1 MSSFHL
7 QIVTPDGLFYDGQA
21 ESLNLRAAQG
31 GLTILPRHTN
41 FVTTVGMGP
50 AKVVLDG
57 NSRVAACIGGMLS
70 VINGEVRL
78 IATTFEWA
86 EDIDRERAKS
96 ALERAEAKLADAS
109 LSKEERRLAESAKRR
124 AQVRLSI
131 PQARTCKIPW
141 FRIFRDQGIFVPADG
156 CFSEKT
162 APRTAL
168 SGALAV

>member
-57 NSRVAACIGGMLS
+57 NARTAACIGGMLS

-86 EDIDRERAKS
+86 EDIDQARAQNALARAQETLKDKEHLS
-96 ALERAEAKLADAS
+96 AAQLQLAEAKL
-109 LSKEERRLAESAKRR
+109 RR
-124 AQVRLSI
+124 ALVRTSLGG
-131 PQARTCKIPW
+131 K
-141 FRIFRDQGIFVPADG
+141 
-156 CFSEKT
+156 
-162 APRTAL
+162 
-168 SGALAV
+168 

>member
-41 FVTTVGMGP
+41 FVT
-50 AKVVLDG
+50 
-57 NSRVAACIGGMLS
+57 
-70 VINGEVRL
+70 NGEVRL

-96 ALERAEAKLADAS
+96 ALARAEEKLADAS
-109 LSKEERRLAESAKRR
+109 LSKEEHRLAESAKRR

-131 PQARTCKIPW
+131 PQA
-141 FRIFRDQGIFVPADG
+141 
-156 CFSEKT
+156 
-162 APRTAL
+162 
-168 SGALAV
+168 

>member
-31 GLTILPRHTN
+31 GPRQTT

-50 AKVVLDG
+50 ATVGLDG
-57 NSRVAACIGGMLS
+57 NARTAACIGGMLS

-109 LSKEERRLAESAKRR
+109 LSKEEHRLAESAKRR

-131 PQARTCKIPW
+131 PQA
-141 FRIFRDQGIFVPADG
+141 
-156 CFSEKT
+156 
-162 APRTAL
+162 
-168 SGALAV
+168 

>member
-21 ESLNLRAAQG
+21 EKLNLRAAQG

-50 AKVVLDG
+50 AHVSVDG
-57 NSRVAACIGGMLS
+57 KTRLAACIGGMLS

-86 EDIDRERAKS
+86 EDIDRDRAKA
-96 ALERAEAKLADAS
+96 ALARAEETLSDAA
-109 LSKEERRLAESAKRR
+109 LSKEDRRLAEAAKRR
-124 AQVRLSI
+124 AQIRLDVA
-131 PQARTCKIPW
+131 QA
-141 FRIFRDQGIFVPADG
+141 
-156 CFSEKT
+156 
-162 APRTAL
+162 
-168 SGALAV
+168 

>member
-57 NSRVAACIGGMLS
+57 NARTAACIGGMLS

-109 LSKEERRLAESAKRR
+109 LSKEEHRLAKRR

-131 PQARTCKIPW
+131 PQA
-141 FRIFRDQGIFVPADG
+141 
-156 CFSEKT
+156 
-162 APRTAL
+162 
-168 SGALAV
+168 

>member
-57 NSRVAACIGGMLS
+57 QRAHG
-70 VINGEVRL
+70 RL
-78 IATTFEWA
+78 HWRYA
-86 EDIDRERAKS
+86 ERYQ
-96 ALERAEAKLADAS
+96 
-109 LSKEERRLAESAKRR
+109 RRGSPDCNDL
-124 AQVRLSI
+124 
-131 PQARTCKIPW
+131 
-141 FRIFRDQGIFVPADG
+141 
-156 CFSEKT
+156 
-162 APRTAL
+162 
-168 SGALAV
+168 